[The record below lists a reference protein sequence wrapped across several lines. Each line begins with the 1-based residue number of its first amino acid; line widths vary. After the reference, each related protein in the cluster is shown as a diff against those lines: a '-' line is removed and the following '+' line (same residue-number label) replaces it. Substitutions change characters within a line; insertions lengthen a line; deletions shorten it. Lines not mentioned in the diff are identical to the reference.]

1 MAKKSLLKKIVVS
14 IFILFVVL
22 LSAGITALYYLKKNV
37 AVELQQ
43 VQQAKSNK
51 FIIGID
57 VSGSIRPDILDD
69 FKECLFFRLKKF
81 DDDILTEYDVN
92 ILGKPGCGQKAVFKL
107 FSTKNRD
114 NIQKFNIK
122 KEDCLSSIQISKVKK
137 VNGRVLPLT
146 TPLYYF
152 LDKILNKVSGCR
164 VIIFSDLVNDDGR
177 CLQKHKFPLNA
188 ILKFGKN
195 KNGQLI
201 FFYPKPYLPER
212 INTKENIKKFTKAQN
227 NFISRINRLQQN
239 GKLRAFFYKIP
250 EDKTI
255 QKQFIEF
262 NLKNSIPVTRFEVIW
277 ERVYKTIEVMVS
289 GARG

>member
-1 MAKKSLLKKIVVS
+1 MKKKSLVKKIVVS
-14 IFILFVVL
+14 IFILFVVS
-22 LSAGITALYYLKKNV
+22 LSASIITLYYFKKNV

-43 VQQAKSNK
+43 VQQAKPNK

-57 VSGSIRPDILDD
+57 VSGSIRPDILND

-81 DDDILTEYDVN
+81 DDDILSEYDVN
-92 ILGKPGCGQKAVFKL
+92 ILGKPGCGQKAVAKL
-107 FSTKNRD
+107 FSTNDRD
-114 NIQKFNIK
+114 NIQIFNMK
-122 KEDCLSSIQISKVKK
+122 KEDQLSNIQISKIRR
-137 VNGRVLPLT
+137 VNGRILPLT

-152 LDKILNKVSGCR
+152 LDKILNKMHGCR
-164 VIIFSDLVNDDGR
+164 IIIFSDMVNDDGT
-177 CLQKHKFPLNA
+177 CSLKHRFPLNA
-188 ILKFGKN
+188 LLKFGKD

-212 INTKENIKKFTKAQN
+212 INTKENIGKLIKAQN
-227 NFISRINRLQQN
+227 YFISRINRLQQQ

-262 NLKNSIPVTRFEVIW
+262 NLKNSIPATKFEIIW
-277 ERVYKTIEVMVS
+277 ERVYKTIEAMVS
-289 GARG
+289 GIRG

>member
-57 VSGSIRPDILDD
+57 VSGSIRPDILDS

-177 CLQKHKFPLNA
+177 CLEKHKFPLNA